1 MKSKFF
7 KLLILLCWIS
17 ADVAA
22 QPNVSAALDSSRIL
36 IGDQVKLNV
45 YAEHSQQ
52 ESILAV
58 DYSGLEKIENLEILA
73 TAPWDTLNSGER
85 FVLQQRLT
93 LTAFDSG
100 YYHIPPLPV
109 QYIKAD
115 GQTAMAMTNDLGLA
129 VDRVFM
135 PGDSLELA
143 PIKPIIEEPLK
154 FSDFLPY
161 LGIGLGVIALAALV
175 YFFLWRRR
183 QGDERPEAPAVI
195 RPAHE
200 VALEKLSDLKAR
212 KLWQQGEVKAYHSE
226 LTYILREYIERRYD
240 APALESTTSEI
251 MRSLQFKALDE
262 DLYNRLRSLLQLADL
277 VKFAKAEPPPDRHD
291 QAMTEAVYFVEQ
303 TRWIPIQEEEEEEE
317 KTEPAEPQEGQP
329 EDKD

>member
-1 MKSKFF
+1 R
-7 KLLILLCWIS
+7 LLLYLCWIG

-22 QPNVSAALDSSRIL
+22 QPNVSAALDSNRIL
-36 IGDQVKLNV
+36 IGDQVRLNIYV
-45 YAEHSQQ
+45 EHSKQ
-52 ESILAV
+52 ESILGV
-58 DYSGLEKIENLEILA
+58 DYSELEKIENIEILA
-73 TAPWDTLNSGER
+73 TAPWDTLSSGEQ

-100 YYHIPPLPV
+100 YYRIPPLPV

-115 GQTAMAMTNDLGLA
+115 GQAAAVMTNDLALA

-154 FSDFLPY
+154 FSDFIPY

-175 YFFLWRRR
+175 YFFFWRRR
-183 QGDERPEAPAVI
+183 QEGEKPAVPAVI

-200 VALEKLSDLKAR
+200 VALEKLSDLKSR

-251 MRSLQFKALDE
+251 MRSLQLKAIDE

-277 VKFAKAEPPPDRHD
+277 VKFAKAEPAPDRHD
-291 QAMTEAVYFVEQ
+291 QAMIEAVYFVEQ
-303 TRWIPIQEEEEEEE
+303 TKWIPIQEEEQEEE
-317 KTEPAEPQEGQP
+317 KTEPAEPQEEQP